1 MANTRD
7 EKLGADLLIGGDGAK
22 QHFARL
28 VAQRSEIEK
37 QLGFDLD
44 WQELPDSKACRIAS
58 WYPNVVLED
67 EGRWE
72 EYMKWLTQ
80 RLVRMDQ
87 VLRPIVKALP

>member
-1 MANTRD
+1 MGACALQNTA
-7 EKLGADLLIGGDGAK
+7 LAK
-22 QHFARL
+22 RQFSVFAFSWKRL
-28 VAQRSEIEK
+28 VA
-37 QLGFDLD
+37 L
-44 WQELPDSKACRIAS
+44 ACRIAS